1 MTQSVP
7 ATSSVVWREDLQ
19 SVLTHARRAWEKLRG
34 QRIFVTGG
42 TGFFG
47 KWMLESFAFAN
58 AELGLDAE
66 LVTLTRHRR
75 RFLEEMPHLAERSDI
90 QFHEGDVRTFEF
102 PEGEFDFIIH
112 AATDA
117 SAALNENDPR
127 AMFDVIVGGTQHV
140 LEFAESSKTRR
151 LLLTSS
157 GAVYG
162 RQPRGMMHV
171 AEDYHGGP
179 DPFSRTA
186 AYGEGK
192 RVAEWL
198 CGNAQYRTGIEIVVA
213 RCFAFVG
220 PFLPLD
226 RHFAIGNFLNDALRG
241 GPVVVR
247 GTGRDLRSY
256 MYAGDLAI
264 WLWSILMN
272 GRPCHPYNVGSDT
285 AMSIAEVAQS
295 IAKLTDRAVEFRG
308 IQHPS
313 SDSVSCY
320 VPSVER
326 ARDEL
331 GLSIYTDYQTAVGRT
346 FRWYREQR
354 RTTDLQ
360 GN

>member
-1 MTQSVP
+1 MTYSLAPSKSVI
-7 ATSSVVWREDLQ
+7 SRDDLQ
-19 SVLTHARRAWEKLRG
+19 NVLSHTRSVWKQLQGK
-34 QRIFVTGG
+34 RIFVTGG

-47 KWMLESFAFAN
+47 KWLLESFAFAN
-58 AELGLDAE
+58 AELELGAE
-66 LVTLTRHRR
+66 LVALTRRR
-75 RFLEEMPHLAERSDI
+75 QQFLEELPHLAERDDI
-90 QFHEGDVRTFEF
+90 RFHDGDVRS
-102 PEGEFDFIIH
+102 FDFPDGMFDYILH

-117 SAALNENDPR
+117 SATLNENDPR
-127 AMFDVIVGGTQHV
+127 AMFDVIVGGTKR
-140 LEFAESSKTRR
+140 LLDFAERSKARR

-162 RQPRGMMHV
+162 KQPRGMMHV
-171 AEDYHGGP
+171 AEDFSGGP

-198 CGNAQYRTGIEIVVA
+198 CGDAHRQTGLEVAVA

-226 RHFAIGNFLNDALRG
+226 QHFAIGNFLNDALRG
-241 GPVVVR
+241 GPIVVN

-256 MYAGDLAI
+256 MYAADLTI
-264 WLWSILMN
+264 WLWSILAH

-295 IAKLTDRAVEFRG
+295 VANLAGCNVDVRG
-308 IQHPS
+308 KSQTS
-313 SDSVSCY
+313 ADSVSCY
-320 VPSVER
+320 VPSIER

-331 GLSIYTDYQTAVGRT
+331 GLSMTTNYQTAIERT
-346 FRWYREQR
+346 FNWYRDGR
-354 RTTDLQ
+354 RSARQ
-360 GN
+360 

>member
-1 MTQSVP
+1 MTQSLAIP
-7 ATSSVVWREDLQ
+7 SALFRDDLH
-19 SVLTHARRAWEKLRG
+19 SVLIHARNAWEQLRG

-47 KWMLESFAFAN
+47 KWLLESFAFAN
-58 AELGLDAE
+58 AELGLNAK
-66 LVTLTRHRR
+66 LMTLTRHKR
-75 RFLEEMPHLAERSDI
+75 RFLGEMPHLADREDI
-90 QFHEGDVRTFEF
+90 HFHEGDIRTFEF
-102 PEGEFDFIIH
+102 PKGEFSYIIH

-127 AMFDVIVGGTQHV
+127 AMFDVIVSGTRRV
-140 LEFAESSKTRR
+140 LDFAERSKARR
-151 LLLTSS
+151 MLLASS

-162 RQPRGMMHV
+162 KQPRGMIHV
-171 AEDYHGGP
+171 SEDYQGGP
-179 DPFSRTA
+179 DPLSRIA

-198 CGNAQYRTGIEIVVA
+198 CGDAYQRTGIEILIA

-226 RHFAIGNFLNDALRG
+226 RHFAIGNFLDDALNG
-241 GPVVVR
+241 GAVAVQ

-256 MYAGDLAI
+256 MYAADLAI
-264 WLWSILMN
+264 WLWSILAD
-272 GRPCHPYNVGSDT
+272 GRSCRPYNVGSDT

-295 IAKLTDRAVEFRG
+295 VAKLANCDVEFRG
-308 IQHPS
+308 NPQAT

-326 ARDEL
+326 AREEL
-331 GLSIYTDYQTAVGRT
+331 GLAIHTEYQTAIEKT
-346 FRWYREQR
+346 FNWYRER
-354 RTTDLQ
+354 RSSAGQ
-360 GN
+360 